1 VPPPPSGRP
10 DEAGACP
17 RCGTPAA
24 PGQEYCLE
32 CGLRLP
38 AARGVVPTLG
48 RAWRRRLPWYP
59 GDWIWPALL
68 GLVIAALGAAGAIA
82 SSDDDGAGG
91 SETIVATTAPL
102 TRAVTTTPRPP
113 EPTTTVTAT
122 RTRRTVP
129 RPGRTATRPGTTAK
143 PKTTQAPRRQR
154 PPAATLV
161 AWPAGRSGYT
171 VVLASLPVAR
181 GLDAARTKAR
191 EALRARMPQVG
202 VLESSRFSSLH
213 PGYYVVFAGI
223 HETFAEAQRTLG
235 RFPAA
240 FRTGYVRQITP

>member
-1 VPPPPSGRP
+1 VTAAPSGRA
-10 DEAGACP
+10 DDAGACP
-17 RCGTPAA
+17 RCGAPAA
-24 PGQEYCLE
+24 ASQEYCLE

-48 RAWRRRLPWYP
+48 RAWQRRLPWYP

-82 SSDDDGAGG
+82 SSDDDGDRR
-91 SETIVATTAPL
+91 SETIVATTSPI

-122 RTRRTVP
+122 RTRPAVP
-129 RPGRTATRPGTTAK
+129 RRGRTETKPQRTPRPAR
-143 PKTTQAPRRQR
+143 PAQR
-154 PPAATLV
+154 PAVRTLV
-161 AWPAGRSGYT
+161 TWPAGRSGYT

-181 GLDAARTKAR
+181 GLEAARAKAR
-191 EALRARMPQVG
+191 EALRARMPRVG

-213 PGYYVVFAGI
+213 PGYYVVFSGI
-223 HETFAEAQRTLG
+223 HETFADAQRTLG
-235 RFPAA
+235 RFPQA